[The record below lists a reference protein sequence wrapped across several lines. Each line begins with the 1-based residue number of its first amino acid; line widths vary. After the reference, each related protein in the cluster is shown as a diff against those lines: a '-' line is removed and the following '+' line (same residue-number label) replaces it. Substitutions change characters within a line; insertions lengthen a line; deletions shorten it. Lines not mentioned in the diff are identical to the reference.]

1 MDNRLFGLNPAP
13 WHASILA
20 VHLLA
25 VWLVFKIARRLTG
38 DSTSALLAASLFAL
52 TPVHVAAVV
61 WMAGAGFVF
70 AAAFGLAAFYL
81 IMPRAE
87 RSVGRWTA
95 AIVLY
100 ACALLSHES
109 AIAIPVLIAC
119 YAFLFYADD
128 PDTAD
133 EFAPNRVSLWMR
145 TRGAAVCSAPFF
157 IELLLYLVTRKLVL
171 GFFVN
176 NPYDYANLL
185 TNAQTILTVPWVL
198 ATYLTMLAMPWLT
211 LPAHRVFPVSSAL
224 SPEFWAPLAGILLIA
239 AASSLLA
246 FRSPR
251 RRLYLFCA
259 AWIGVTLAPMM
270 LLHSVYHLVQDY
282 YLYLPSV
289 GLSLL
294 VGDLIAV
301 IARKNP
307 LARRLAF
314 GGAAAILIV
323 YAIALWRVQSYWH
336 DDIAAARGFIEGFPE
351 STAWQLTLGIY
362 LEQSGDLAQ
371 AEQEVRTAI
380 RLEPDKTGT
389 THPDP
394 KALDQILGDFEA
406 KRGDIN
412 EAEAQFRKSANEQY
426 ENDPHSSPAQGA
438 FVEKIFDLYAKG
450 LRDQASGLTAQAIT
464 EITEAIGMMS
474 SYPSPA
480 FGPLA
485 LRYVPLAQLYD
496 AQGNSGQVQSLLKKM
511 DSMPEGELAVRL
523 ARAAI
528 LLQHN
533 DKPGA
538 EQILLEL
545 AARYPMN
552 PEVLIKLGNLQADLN
567 QNEQALSSFQR
578 ISHWTGHP
586 HLYVA
591 IAKSLH
597 ALGRDREA
605 LDQCRLA
612 TALAGPHDLETRFAC
627 TEIRNS
633 VENK

>member
-1 MDNRLFGLNPAP
+1 MDYRLFGLNPAP
-13 WHASILA
+13 WHASILV
-20 VHLLA
+20 VHLFA
-25 VWLVFKIARRLTG
+25 VWLVFKIARRLTN
-38 DSTSALLAASLFAL
+38 DSTSALLAGSVFAL

-61 WMAGAGFVF
+61 WMAAAGFVF
-70 AAAFGLAAFYL
+70 ATAFLLAAFYL
-81 IMPRAE
+81 IMPSTE
-87 RSVGRWTA
+87 RTVRHWTT

-109 AIAIPVLIAC
+109 AIAFPVLVAC
-119 YAFLFYADD
+119 YAFLFSVDD
-128 PDTAD
+128 PDTEDA
-133 EFAPNRVSLWMR
+133 FAWNGVSLWIR
-145 TRGAAVCSAPFF
+145 TRRAVIWSAPFAV
-157 IELLLYLVTRKLVL
+157 ELILYLVARKLVL
-171 GFFVN
+171 GFFVS

-185 TNAQTILTVPWVL
+185 TNVQTILTVPWVL
-198 ATYLTMLAMPWLT
+198 ATYLAMLAMPWLT
-211 LPAHRVFPVSSAL
+211 LPAHRVFPVSSVL
-224 SPEFWAPLAGILLIA
+224 SPEFWAPLAAISLIVA
-239 AASSLLA
+239 VYLALA

-251 RRLYLFCA
+251 YRLYLFCA

-289 GLSLL
+289 GWCLL
-294 VGDLIAV
+294 EGDLIAV
-301 IARKNP
+301 VARKNA

-314 GGAAAILIV
+314 GGAAAILAV
-323 YAIALWRVQSYWH
+323 YAVALWQVQRFWH
-336 DDIAAARGFIEGFPE
+336 DDTAAARAYIEGFPE
-351 STAWQLTLGIY
+351 STAWHLTLAIY

-389 THPDP
+389 IHPDP
-394 KALDQILGDFEA
+394 KALDQILGDFMA
-406 KRGDIN
+406 KRGDIDD
-412 EAEAQFRKSANEQY
+412 AEAQFRKSAGEHY
-426 ENDPHSSPAQGA
+426 EDDPHSSPAQGA

-450 LRDQASGLTAQAIT
+450 LRDQASGLTTQAIA
-464 EITEAIGMMS
+464 EIIEAIAMMS

-485 LRYVPLAQLYD
+485 LRYVLLAQLYD
-496 AQGNSGQVQSLLKKM
+496 SQDNSEKVQSVLKKM
-511 DSMPEGELAVRL
+511 DSMPEGELAEGL
-523 ARAAI
+523 ARAEI

-533 DKPGA
+533 DKRGA
-538 EQILLEL
+538 EQVLLEL
-545 AARYPMN
+545 ADRYPMN
-552 PEVLIKLGNLQADLN
+552 PDVLIKLGNLQADLN
-567 QNEQALSSFQR
+567 QNEQALKSYQR

-597 ALGRDREA
+597 ALGREREA

-612 TALAGPHDLETRFAC
+612 LALAPPHDLETRFAC

-633 VENK
+633 VVSK